1 MKRILTTVYCSLFL
15 VGLVMGDSADAA
27 ELTYRYSNPIELPE
41 ITQPEMVAISLDA
54 QHFAVTKPGLED
66 IRIRNSSGKTVS
78 FVLRRATE
86 AITKSERVYWQG
98 IEPQL
103 RLLGE
108 NGLELTLQLKKN
120 SRLPRGLCL
129 VTPLKNFENRVQVFT
144 SEDGEDWEQIGKE
157 TLIFDYSKYMDV
169 KSHCVEF
176 PETKHKHFRVVVED
190 ITSEQETK
198 LVELTRQMRG
208 GSDTAQSERVTIERR
223 PFRIERI
230 DFWTEVTKSSS
241 TRDKKTEYPVNKMA
255 VGQDEETQ
263 QTDLLVDV
271 DHVPITMFELQVK
284 DRIFNRKVQVQ
295 IEQQTGIKQRWKTI
309 SKQNIS
315 RIDFQNIK
323 RENLKI
329 SIPESRH
336 GRYRI
341 LIDNHDSPPL
351 NIQNISATGNV
362 YQAIFFAE
370 PESQFEVAY
379 GYERA
384 MVPQYDTA
392 AISEFLSD
400 GMKPK
405 QAHLGTQSE
414 ITIEATPPPFEW
426 SRVFKNGPLMIGLI
440 ALLVLILG
448 VGLYSASKR
457 MPDGE

>member
-1 MKRILTTVYCSLFL
+1 MTACCSLFL
-15 VGLVMGDSADAA
+15 IALVMGNAADGADI
-27 ELTYRYSNPIELPE
+27 TYRFSNPIELPD
-41 ITQPEMVAISLDA
+41 ITEPELIAISLDA

-66 IRIRNSSGKTVS
+66 IRILNSSGKAVS

-86 AITKSERVYWQG
+86 AITKTERVYWQG
-98 IEPQL
+98 IDPQL

-120 SRLPRGLCL
+120 SRAPKGLCL

-144 SEDGEDWEQIGKE
+144 SEDGEEWEQIGEE

-176 PETKHKHFRVVVED
+176 PETKHKHFRIVVED
-190 ITSEQETK
+190 ITSEQESK
-198 LVELTRQMRG
+198 LVELTRQMSD
-208 GSDTAQSERVTIERR
+208 GSKAAQSERVTVERR
-223 PFRIERI
+223 PFRIERV
-230 DFWTEVTKSSS
+230 DFWTEVTKSSA
-241 TRDKKTEYPVNKMA
+241 TRDKTTEYPVNKMA
-255 VGQDEETQ
+255 IGLDEETQ
-263 QTDLLVDV
+263 QTELLVEV
-271 DHVPITMFELQVK
+271 DHVPITLFELQVK
-284 DRIFNRKVQVQ
+284 DPIFNRKVQVQ
-295 IEQQTGIKQRWKTI
+295 VEQQTGIKHRWETI

-336 GRYRI
+336 NRYRI

-351 NIQNISATGNV
+351 DIQNISATGNV
-362 YQAIFFAE
+362 YRAIFFAE
-370 PESQFEVAY
+370 PKSQFQVVY

-384 MVPQYDTA
+384 MAPQYDTA
-392 AISEFLSD
+392 AISEFLAD
-400 GMKPK
+400 GMRPK
-405 QAHLGTQSE
+405 QAQLGTQTE
-414 ITIEATPPPFEW
+414 ATADATPPPFEW
-426 SRVFKNGPLMIGLI
+426 SQVFQNGPVMIGLI
-440 ALLVLILG
+440 VLLVLILG